1 MAVFLLPLLGHF
13 PAEKDAIISY
23 AGTINLRSQDILP
36 RPFYGNG
43 IAGYVDQVNCYDLSR
58 DLRSGGAVNSQQ
70 DAQGVLKIAK
80 QFTENVHKH
89 RGNAQE
95 EAFALTKVI
104 EDVISNMKP
113 GSTPPSLPFIHNADG
128 ILDRYIKK
136 QYEGSS
142 LCFDVIDIHTNVLNF
157 TGNLN
162 IRTSTF
168 ANRLSLCIT
177 FNEEFWKGQ
186 EVDDILQKW
195 ATSIEK
201 TLEFIG

>member
-1 MAVFLLPLLGHF
+1 
-13 PAEKDAIISY
+13 
-23 AGTINLRSQDILP
+23 
-36 RPFYGNG
+36 
-43 IAGYVDQVNCYDLSR
+43 
-58 DLRSGGAVNSQQ
+58 
-70 DAQGVLKIAK
+70 
-80 QFTENVHKH
+80 
-89 RGNAQE
+89 
-95 EAFALTKVI
+95 
-104 EDVISNMKP
+104 MKP

-136 QYEGSS
+136 QYKGSS

-168 ANRLSLCIT
+168 ANRLSLCTT

-201 TLEFIG
+201 TLDFLG